1 MTAVNAFD
9 WKAYTDEEHAKHGDP
24 FKDIKRN
31 AVISANVTEGIHK
44 IREKKPTHGTIFGIT
59 EKRINLRAPAMMK
72 NSGGARPGSGRKLP
86 QIDER
91 RAMKL
96 LKEGLTKKEIAARF
110 EVPYKSMLT
119 FFKKKGAKN
128 LRGPY
133 SWTGKYKN
141 ANV

>member
-1 MTAVNAFD
+1 MTVVNAFD

-44 IREKKPTHGTIFGIT
+44 IRAKKPTHGTIFGIT
-59 EKRINLRAPAMMK
+59 EKRISLKAPGMMK
-72 NSGGARPGSGRKLP
+72 SGGARPGSGRKLP
-86 QIDER
+86 QIDQR
-91 RAMKL
+91 RALKL
-96 LKEGLTKKEIAARF
+96 LGEGLTKKEIAARF

-119 FFKKKGAKN
+119 FFKKLGAQN
-128 LRGPY
+128 QRGPY

-141 ANV
+141 ASL